1 PRARPGRAGSTPGG
15 GSQAGHGRARIPRPR
30 PALPGDGHQGEG
42 RHPLRRLSRPRE
54 RLVAARSKARKR
66 AVDILYEA
74 DQRSATETGQE
85 AVITAETALAE
96 RLVTPGAQT
105 AAPEYAAEIVR
116 GVITHTARIDEVL
129 EPVARG
135 WSLARMPA
143 VDRAVLRVGA
153 WEVLYNDDL
162 DDAVAIDEAVTL
174 ARRLSTEDSPDFVNG
189 LLGRIADFGSSLVD

>member
-1 PRARPGRAGSTPGG
+1 
-15 GSQAGHGRARIPRPR
+15 
-30 PALPGDGHQGEG
+30 
-42 RHPLRRLSRPRE
+42 
-54 RLVAARSKARKR
+54 VAARSKARKR

-85 AVITAETALAE
+85 AVITAETVLAE

-105 AAPEYAAEIVR
+105 AVPEYAAEIVR

-129 EPVARG
+129 ETFARG